1 MIDKHTPAARHTA
14 ACPGGRDASRSTRA
28 AFRLG
33 ALTVT
38 AVLMVIPAV
47 TLGARAAASPAA
59 GRGGAPAARDRVL
72 ISATVIERI
81 SEHAV
86 ATELASARLGP
97 HDPALGAGRVRYGL
111 VAYRVLYRTVD
122 ADGQPV
128 RASGLVAFPSG
139 GPRRLRLVSYDH
151 GTSNFKR
158 DVPSTFGLDKAGD
171 GIEGRWS
178 AELFASAGFAVAE
191 PDYVG
196 MGAGP
201 GRPQYEVAASEVSA
215 SADLL
220 RAAWQIARD
229 RGDTLASGVLVTG
242 FSQGGAAAMALGR
255 ALQQGAY
262 PGLRVA
268 ALAPMSGPYD
278 LIGAEVPGMFN
289 GQVNAGSA
297 VYLTG
302 YALTA
307 WNPLYH
313 LYAEP
318 RDAFRQPY
326 ASRIAGLFDGYHTYQ
341 QISQALPPT
350 MRDLYTPGYLR
361 LLRHPAGALR
371 RALIANST
379 CAGWTPQ
386 VPVRLY
392 AARGD
397 KTVTQVNALHCL
409 QAIRAH
415 HGQVRLVQLG
425 AVSQPAPVPP
435 AFRGHDISAFIALP
449 KVLRW
454 FLTFR

>member
-1 MIDKHTPAARHTA
+1 MTDKHRLLARYRTAFPATRHAPRSARTA
-14 ACPGGRDASRSTRA
+14 RRLA
-28 AFRLG
+28 ALAVAVL
-33 ALTVT
+33 ALTPL
-38 AVLMVIPAV
+38 AAPAV
-47 TLGARAAASPAA
+47 SSAAAT
-59 GRGGAPAARDRVL
+59 GRGTAPPGNSGTL

-81 SEHAV
+81 SKNAV
-86 ATELASARLGP
+86 AAELASARLGP
-97 HDPALGAGRVRYGL
+97 GDPALGAGRVRYGL
-111 VAYRVLYRTVD
+111 VAYRVLYRTVN

-139 GPRRLRLVSYDH
+139 GPRRLPLVDYDH
-151 GTSNFKR
+151 GTASTKP
-158 DVPSTFGLDKAGD
+158 DVPSSFGLDKAGD

-201 GRPQYEVAASEVSA
+201 GRPEYEVAASEVSA

-220 RAAWQIARD
+220 RAACQIARY
-229 RGDTLASGVLVTG
+229 RGDTLAPGVLVTG

-255 ALQQGAY
+255 ALQDGAY
-262 PGLRVA
+262 PGLRVR
-268 ALAPMSGPYD
+268 ALAPISGPYD
-278 LIGAEVPGMFN
+278 LIGAELPGMFN

-318 RDAFRQPY
+318 QDAFRQPY

-341 QISQALPPT
+341 QQSQALPPT
-350 MRDLYTPGYLR
+350 MRDLYTAGYLR
-361 LLRHPAGALR
+361 LLEHPAGALR

-392 AARGD
+392 AASGD
-397 KTVTQVNALHCL
+397 QTVTQVNALHCL
-409 QAIRAH
+409 QAIRAR

-449 KVLRW
+449 EVLRW
-454 FLTFR
+454 FLAIR